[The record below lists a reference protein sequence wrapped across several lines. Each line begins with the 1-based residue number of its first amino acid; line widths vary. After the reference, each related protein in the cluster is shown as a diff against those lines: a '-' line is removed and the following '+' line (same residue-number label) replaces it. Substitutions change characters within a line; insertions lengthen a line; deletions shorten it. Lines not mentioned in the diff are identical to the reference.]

1 VQYRPQRRTYTA
13 SEMYAQHRGGG
24 VFTRFVSQR
33 GAALLAAAAA
43 NRGLHPSTITL
54 LGGALALVSSICAAI
69 AGVRGTWQLGVV
81 ALIGWQIAYIFDCA
95 DGQLA
100 RTTGKAS
107 VHGGRLDM
115 LVDLAAQIFLVAA
128 VAQIIVV
135 RSDAEPIL
143 VGAFASAWL
152 VNLFISVMASGQGAQ
167 SIIDSRS
174 PLVQVAKATRD
185 YGVMTL
191 ALGLLVIL
199 WTSGVIFFAY
209 FYLVL
214 NMIVLI
220 LSIYKTARLG
230 YRN

>member
-1 VQYRPQRRTYTA
+1 VSTCITFGKSPTSLTVQMVNLHGLLEKQVY
-13 SEMYAQHRGGG
+13 M
-24 VFTRFVSQR
+24 
-33 GAALLAAAAA
+33 AA
-43 NRGLHPSTITL
+43 G
-54 LGGALALVSSICAAI
+54 
-69 AGVRGTWQLGVV
+69 
-81 ALIGWQIAYIFDCA
+81 
-95 DGQLA
+95 
-100 RTTGKAS
+100 
-107 VHGGRLDM
+107 LDM
-115 LVDLAAQIFLVAA
+115 LVDLAAQILLVAA

>member
-1 VQYRPQRRTYTA
+1 MSTCITFGKSPTSLTVQMVNLHGLLEKQVY
-13 SEMYAQHRGGG
+13 M
-24 VFTRFVSQR
+24 
-33 GAALLAAAAA
+33 AA
-43 NRGLHPSTITL
+43 G
-54 LGGALALVSSICAAI
+54 
-69 AGVRGTWQLGVV
+69 
-81 ALIGWQIAYIFDCA
+81 
-95 DGQLA
+95 
-100 RTTGKAS
+100 
-107 VHGGRLDM
+107 LDM
-115 LVDLAAQIFLVAA
+115 LVDLAAQILLVAA